1 MKIMLVNS
9 LYYPFKV
16 GGAEVSVQ
24 LLAEGLVKHGCD
36 VMVVTLT
43 NDRMRHLTTEY
54 INKVKVVRVY
64 LKNIYW
70 PFDEKDNRGS
80 IKKLV
85 WHIIDSYNPLMQ
97 KIVNKLVNDFSP
109 DIIHTNNICGFST
122 SIWNKYDKIKVIH
135 TIRDYYLLTPSS
147 VLSDNKKLTAI
158 DIALSWIKKKRIS
171 RVSCFI
177 GISEYILKTH
187 NDHGF
192 FSGNEYLRKI
202 YNSTI
207 LTDSFYLNKSKSKSG
222 IFTIGFIGR
231 LTEEKGYS
239 IFYALADH
247 YKNNK
252 RIVFKAAGSG
262 REDYLD
268 ELKCKYSGV
277 NLYEMGHTS
286 QSEFYNEIDL
296 LIIPAKWAEP
306 FGRTAIEAFSYAV
319 PVLSSGRGGLLEI
332 NSILKQ
338 DIYKDFQDLIKKVD
352 ALIENN
358 PSVDKSMVSEFNEHF
373 SEKRYISQ
381 HLKLYSFLCN
391 K

>member
-1 MKIMLVNS
+1 MLVNS

-24 LLAEGLVKHGCD
+24 LLAEGLVKYGCE

-43 NDRMRHLTTEY
+43 NDRMKHLTTEY
-54 INKVKVVRVY
+54 INNVRVVRVY

-70 PFDEKDNRGS
+70 PFDEKSSNRGA

-85 WHIIDSYNPLMQ
+85 WHIVDSYNPLMQ
-97 KIVNKLVNDFSP
+97 KIINKLVTDFLP

-122 SIWNKYDKIKVIH
+122 SIWNNHNKIKIIH

-147 VLSDNKKLTAI
+147 VLSDNKKLSTI

-171 RVSCFI
+171 KVSCFI
-177 GISEYILKTH
+177 GISEYILKKH

-192 FSGNEYLRKI
+192 FSGNEYLKKI
-202 YNSTI
+202 YNSAT
-207 LTDSFYLNKSKSKSG
+207 LTDSFYLNKSKSDT
-222 IFTIGFIGR
+222 FTIGFIGR

-239 IFYALADH
+239 IFYELAEH
-247 YKNNK
+247 YKHNK
-252 RIVFKAAGSG
+252 RIVFKVAGSG
-262 REDYLD
+262 RKDYLD
-268 ELKCKYSGV
+268 ELKCKYPGV
-277 NLYEMGHTS
+277 NLFEMGHTS
-286 QSEFYNEIDL
+286 QSEFYEKIDL
-296 LIIPAKWAEP
+296 LVIPAKWAEP

-319 PVLSSGRGGLLEI
+319 PVLSSGAGGLLEI

-338 DIYKDFQDLIKKVD
+338 DIYTDFQDLIKKADV
-352 ALIENN
+352 LIENN
-358 PSVDKSMVSEFNEHF
+358 PSVDKSMVNEFNEHF
-373 SEKRYISQ
+373 SEKNYISQ

>member
-158 DIALSWIKKKRIS
+158 DIALSWIKKK
-171 RVSCFI
+171 
-177 GISEYILKTH
+177 GYP
-187 NDHGF
+187 
-192 FSGNEYLRKI
+192 EYL
-202 YNSTI
+202 
-207 LTDSFYLNKSKSKSG
+207 
-222 IFTIGFIGR
+222 
-231 LTEEKGYS
+231 
-239 IFYALADH
+239 
-247 YKNNK
+247 
-252 RIVFKAAGSG
+252 
-262 REDYLD
+262 
-268 ELKCKYSGV
+268 
-277 NLYEMGHTS
+277 
-286 QSEFYNEIDL
+286 
-296 LIIPAKWAEP
+296 
-306 FGRTAIEAFSYAV
+306 
-319 PVLSSGRGGLLEI
+319 VL
-332 NSILKQ
+332 
-338 DIYKDFQDLIKKVD
+338 
-352 ALIENN
+352 
-358 PSVDKSMVSEFNEHF
+358 
-373 SEKRYISQ
+373 
-381 HLKLYSFLCN
+381 
-391 K
+391 